1 MKRYNYLGKLIA
13 TGMLFFSTVAGVL
26 AQQSPFD
33 VSRLKTSW
41 EVVENHYQGKDNFLS
56 AFTFVNTANKPFPA
70 KGWQLYFNFIRMVT
84 PGELPG
90 HVKVE
95 HINGDLYRF
104 TPADG
109 FAGIA
114 PGDSLKLDI
123 TGDAWAVNFT
133 DAPAGLYI
141 VWDAQPEKGISIK
154 DYSIRPSTT
163 AKQLM
168 RYPGDKTAV
177 ITPTDIFK
185 QNAAVKD
192 IPVAQLP
199 LVFPTPVSYT
209 ATGNNL
215 VLDAFPVINADPQLA
230 ASGEV
235 LKTELQLLLG
245 KRASGKATVN
255 LTYDAAMADQ
265 QEGYSLKVTSQGIV
279 IKAGTEAGAFYAI
292 QSLKT
297 LIAPNAWAGVQKSV
311 TIPGVDVTD
320 HPRFGYRAFM
330 IDVAR
335 NFHNKRDMLR
345 ILDLMALYKLNVL
358 HFHFSDDEGWRVEIP
373 SLPELTAVGARRGH
387 STDPNSML
395 PPSYGSG
402 PDISNPAG
410 TGYFSRNDFIEIL
423 RYATAR
429 HIRVLPEIES
439 PGHARAAV
447 KSMESRYHRLK
458 AAGKDQEANEYL
470 LTDLQDKSE
479 YHSVQYWNDNV
490 MNVALPSTYR
500 FLDKVL
506 GELQAMYKEAGAPLT
521 AVHMGGDEVPG
532 GVFEKSPACIA
543 LMQQD
548 KSLTGVNDLWYYYY
562 RKVNDLLK
570 ARGLQVA
577 GWEEAGMRKTSLN
590 GESQSIPNPDFVNDN
605 FQLNV
610 WNNVIGGGQED
621 LSYRLAN
628 AGYKVVLSGVSNF
641 YFDMAYMKSFDE
653 PGFYWGG
660 FVDVDKPFYFIPFDY
675 YKNSKV
681 DGRGNPVTPE
691 LFVGKDRLTG
701 FGASNIPGIQGL
713 LWSETV
719 TSSDRMEYMM
729 LPKLLGLAERAWA
742 QDPAWATE
750 KDPAKADAMYAQA
763 WSVFSNVMGKREMPR
778 LDYYNGGF
786 NWRIPTAGTS
796 VDNGVVAANVQM
808 PGLQIRYTTNG
819 EEPTLKSPL
828 YTTPVQAGGKTVK
841 LKVFSPRG
849 RSSRTTTVKVPVADT
864 QMKKAI
870 GL

>member
-1 MKRYNYLGKLIA
+1 MIA
-13 TGMLFFSTVAGVL
+13 TGMFLFGTIAGAQ
-26 AQQSPFD
+26 AQQTPYD
-33 VSRLKTSW
+33 ASRLKTSW

-56 AFTFVNTANKPFPA
+56 AFTFVNTSNKPFPA

-90 HVKVE
+90 HVKVD

-104 TPADG
+104 TPAEG

-114 PGDSLKLDI
+114 PGDSLKLAI

-133 DAPAGLYI
+133 DAPAGLYL
-141 VWDAQPEKGISIK
+141 VWEQMPEKGFSIK

-192 IPVAQLP
+192 IPVSQLP
-199 LVFPTPVSYT
+199 LVFPTPISYA

-215 VLDAFPVINADPQLA
+215 LWTDLPMISADPQLA
-230 ASGEV
+230 PSADM
-235 LKTELQLLLG
+235 LKADLQRLLSKKTTG
-245 KRASGKATVN
+245 RTTVKFVF
-255 LTYDAAMADQ
+255 DAAMAQDKP
-265 QEGYSLKVTSQGIV
+265 EGYTLKVSPEGVV
-279 IKAGTEAGAFYAI
+279 ITAGTAAGAFYGI

-297 LIAPNAWAGVQKSV
+297 LIPPAAWGSAQKSV
-311 TIPGVDVTD
+311 TIPSVDVTD
-320 HPRFGYRAFM
+320 APRFGYRAFM

-358 HFHFSDDEGWRVEIP
+358 HFHFSDDEGWRLEIP
-373 SLPELTAVGARRGH
+373 SLPELTSVGGKRGH
-387 STDPNSML
+387 STDWRNML

-402 PDISNPAG
+402 PDTTNTAG

-447 KSMESRYHRLK
+447 KSMESRYYRLK
-458 AAGKDQEANEYL
+458 AVGKEQEAKEYL
-470 LTDLQDKSE
+470 LTDLDDKST
-479 YHSVQYWNDNV
+479 YSSVQNWSDNV

-500 FLDKVL
+500 FLDKVVE
-506 GELQAMYKEAGAPLT
+506 ELQAMYKEAGAPLA

-532 GVFEKSPACIA
+532 GVFEKSPACLA

-570 ARGLQVA
+570 ARGLSVA
-577 GWEEAGMRKTSLN
+577 GWEETGMRKTSIN
-590 GESQSIPNPDFVNDN
+590 GEAQSIPNPDFVNDN

-675 YKNSKV
+675 YKNQKV

-691 LFVGKDRLTG
+691 LFVGKDRLTS

-719 TSSDRMEYMM
+719 TSSDRMEYMI

-750 KDPAKADAMYAQA
+750 KDATKADAMYAQA

-778 LDYYNGGF
+778 LDYYDGGF
-786 NWRIPTAGTS
+786 NWRIPTAGAA
-796 VDNGVVAANVQM
+796 VDNGVLTANVQM
-808 PGLQIRYTTNG
+808 PGLIIRYTTNG
-819 EEPTLKSPL
+819 EEPTLKSPV
-828 YTTPVQAGGKTVK
+828 YNGAVQAGGKVVK

-864 QMKKAI
+864 QLKNNK
-870 GL
+870 L